1 MCLIYLGDFLLS
13 FILRIG
19 YKYKKSRRKLK
30 MSERTILISGEMYE
44 MNMITVSEEII
55 EQLIKARDSEDDF
68 WDNLE
73 EVHDEIMGDS
83 LINGFTFNDDHV
95 NFKIYVDGESH
106 PELGKTFIKSLKDTD
121 SISSNVTTNT
131 AHFLV
136 YEQWSINGSI
146 SLSLDEDDFDLD
158 NLDLSIET
166 ESLPDGAV
174 RRVVDPYYDG
184 EDFEFEGSTT
194 KETHL
199 YVIKSDGSRID
210 FE

>member
-1 MCLIYLGDFLLS
+1 
-13 FILRIG
+13 
-19 YKYKKSRRKLK
+19 
-30 MSERTILISGEMYE
+30 MSEKTILISGEMYE
-44 MNMITVSEEII
+44 MNMIKVSEETI
-55 EQLIKARDSEDDF
+55 EQLIKARDGEDDL
-68 WDNLE
+68 WDELE

-83 LINGFTFNDDHV
+83 LINGFTFNNDHV
-95 NFKIYVDGESH
+95 NFKIYVDGEPY
-106 PELGKTFIKSLKDTD
+106 PELGKTFIKSLKDID
-121 SISSNVTTNT
+121 SISVRVGANT
-131 AHFLV
+131 AHYLV

-166 ESLPDGAV
+166 ESLPDGAL

-184 EDFEFEGSTT
+184 EDFEFNGNTT

-199 YVIKSDGSRID
+199 YVVKSDGSRID

>member
-1 MCLIYLGDFLLS
+1 
-13 FILRIG
+13 
-19 YKYKKSRRKLK
+19 
-30 MSERTILISGEMYE
+30 MSEKTILINGEMYE
-44 MNMITVSEEII
+44 MNMIEVSEETI
-55 EQLIKARDSEDDF
+55 EQLIKARDSDDYL
-68 WDNLE
+68 WDDLE

-83 LINGFTFNDDHV
+83 LINGFTFNHDHV

-121 SISSNVTTNT
+121 SISSNVTANT

-136 YEQWSINGSI
+136 YEQWSDDGSI

-158 NLDLSIET
+158 NLDLSIER
-166 ESLPDGAV
+166 ESLPDGII
-174 RRVVDPYYDG
+174 RRVVDPYYDS
-184 EDFEFEGSTT
+184 EDFEFEGSRT
-194 KETHL
+194 KETRL